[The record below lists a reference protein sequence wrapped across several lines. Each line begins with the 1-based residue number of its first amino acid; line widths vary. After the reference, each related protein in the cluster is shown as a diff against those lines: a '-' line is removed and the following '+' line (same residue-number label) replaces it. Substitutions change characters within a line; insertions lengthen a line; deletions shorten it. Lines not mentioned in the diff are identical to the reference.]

1 MIVIH
6 PTDKTTYFLK
16 NIYPKRTVDFILNET
31 YSNSQISYMLN
42 HMFENERI
50 YMLGHGSEYGL
61 FGTPKG
67 QPRIIINSKHVDF
80 LRKLECIG
88 VWCNANMFAEKYNLK
103 GLFTGM
109 IISEMEEAYDYGV
122 NTTHEELKEEN
133 EKFACR
139 LKYCIQKYPLNEVP
153 IRMLEL
159 DDKKSQLTT
168 FNYQNIYWYED

>member
-6 PTDKTTYFLK
+6 PTDITTDFLK
-16 NIYPKRTVDFILNET
+16 NIYFKRAVNHFINEEYT
-31 YSNSQISYMLN
+31 NSEIRYTLN
-42 HMFENERI
+42 HQCYEKERI
-50 YMLGHGSEYGL
+50 YMLGHGNEYGL
-61 FGTPKG
+61 FAKTKN
-67 QPRIIINSKHVDF
+67 QPRLIINSTHVEF

-103 GLFTGM
+103 CLFTGM
-109 IISEMEEAYDYGV
+109 IISEMDEAYWYGV
-122 NTTHEELKEEN
+122 NTTNEELKEEN

-168 FNYQNIYWYED
+168 FNYQNIYWYE

>member
-6 PTDKTTYFLK
+6 PTDITTDFLK

-88 VWCNANMFAEKYNLK
+88 VWCNANMFAEKEIVKYLSK
-103 GLFTGM
+103 GECYTIM
-109 IISEMEEAYDYGV
+109 KVYY
-122 NTTHEELKEEN
+122 K
-133 EKFACR
+133 
-139 LKYCIQKYPLNEVP
+139 
-153 IRMLEL
+153 
-159 DDKKSQLTT
+159 
-168 FNYQNIYWYED
+168 